1 MKNITFTAEESLIQ
15 QARLKAMTEKTT
27 LNEKFREWLSNYA
40 SSGSNKMSLNEV
52 MERLSYAEA
61 GRSFTRDD
69 MNER

>member
-27 LNEKFREWLSNYA
+27 LNEKFREWLSSYA
-40 SSGSNKMSLNEV
+40 SSGSQKISLNEV

-61 GRSFTRDD
+61 GRSFTRDE

>member
-27 LNEKFREWLSNYA
+27 LNEKFRGWLSSYA

-61 GRSFTRDD
+61 GRTFTRDD

>member
-27 LNEKFREWLSNYA
+27 LNEKFREWLSTYT
-40 SSGSNKMSLNEV
+40 SSGSTKMSLHEI

-69 MNER
+69 MN